1 MQMQRIN
8 RSDNETV
15 YTAGRNVGAT
25 SLTTGMGV
33 ALALHAASVSRGEQA
48 FKLTAAAADMPHFY
62 AVAAEDI
69 APNAVGRVI
78 VWGYCAS
85 VMISTSISDHTTIVP
100 GEPMVPGITLDG
112 AFVSAQAP
120 AYAAS
125 GFKYVINM
133 VTVNVSTNG
142 PTGASWTSGFLK
154 GGL

>member
-1 MQMQRIN
+1 MQFQQIN
-8 RSDNETV
+8 RADNDTV
-15 YTAGRNVGAT
+15 YTSGRNVGAT

-48 FKLTAAAADMPHFY
+48 FKLTAAAGDMPHFY
-62 AVAAEDI
+62 GVAAQDI

-85 VMISTSISDHTTIVP
+85 VMISTSIGDNTTIIP
-100 GEPMVPGITLDG
+100 GEPMVPGVTLDG

-125 GFKYVINM
+125 GFKFVVNM
-133 VTVNVSTNG
+133 VTVNVSSNG
-142 PTGASWTSGFLK
+142 PSGASWTSGFLK